1 MIDRS
6 FLIILL
12 ITACALSGCSG
23 SHLVVRDDQ
32 SRALCRCMPLPNCVS
47 SHSFMFFN
55 KTSPFELAMPEDQ
68 AWRIIKD
75 TIENMPRTVIVEE
88 QPGYIHAKCT
98 SLVFRFVDNLELLLN
113 QDTNIITVR
122 SSSTFALFDFEV
134 NYLRIDNLRKTLQE
148 KGAIR

>member
-1 MIDRS
+1 
-6 FLIILL
+6 
-12 ITACALSGCSG
+12 
-23 SHLVVRDDQ
+23 
-32 SRALCRCMPLPNCVS
+32 
-47 SHSFMFFN
+47 MFFN